1 MARKKKNVGAYPTGR
16 ILFSLTLALLLIG
29 ACGLLAI
36 QSKRLVTNVR
46 EGNEVRAFLDSDLN
60 EEGRL
65 KLAKTLANQPF
76 VVTANGEPQ
85 LRYVSKDDAAKEF
98 IAETKEDFNQF
109 LTDNP
114 LHASYR
120 IRLREDYFAEAKLK
134 EVQGEIEKMEGVFEV
149 VYPENMVDNIN
160 RNITKI
166 YAVMAGFALV
176 LLIIIVVLMNNTIR
190 LALYSQR
197 LLIRSMQLVGATNG
211 FITRP
216 FLTRGLTQGF
226 MAGLIAAI
234 ILFLGWYAAVLSMP
248 ELNAL
253 TDPTQL
259 LMLAGGLIV
268 LGMVIG
274 LLSTLQAVQRYLD
287 LSLDELY

>member
-36 QSKRLVTNVR
+36 QSKRLVTQVR
-46 EGNEVRAFLDSDLN
+46 ESNEVRAFLDNDLDSTA
-60 EEGRL
+60 RL
-65 KLAKTLANQPF
+65 SLANTIANEPF
-76 VVTANGEPQ
+76 VLTNNAASV
-85 LRYVSKDDAAKEF
+85 RYVSKDAAAREF
-98 IAETKEDFNQF
+98 ISETKEDFTRF
-109 LTDNP
+109 LNDNP

-120 IRLREDYFAEAKLK
+120 IRLRESYFAEEKLK
-134 EVQGEIEKMEGVFEV
+134 EVKGALEKMDGVYEV

-176 LLIIIVVLMNNTIR
+176 LLIIIIVLMNNTIR

-216 FLTRGLTQGF
+216 FLMRGLTQGL
-226 MAGLIAAI
+226 MAGLIAAVVLCI
-234 ILFLGWYAAVLSMP
+234 GWYAALYSMP
-248 ELNAL
+248 ELSTL
-253 TDPTQL
+253 TEPLHL
-259 LMLAGGLIV
+259 LMLAGGLVV
-268 LGMVIG
+268 LGMFIG
-274 LLSTLQAVQRYLD
+274 LLSTFQAVNRYLG
-287 LSLDELY
+287 LTLNELY

>member
-36 QSKRLVTNVR
+36 QSKRLVTQVR
-46 EGNEVRAFLDSDLN
+46 ESNEVRAFLDNDLDSTS
-60 EEGRL
+60 RL
-65 KLAKTLANQPF
+65 ALAAAIAKEPF
-76 VVTANGEPQ
+76 VLTNNAASV
-85 LRYVSKDDAAKEF
+85 RYVSKDDAAKEF
-98 IAETKEDFNQF
+98 IAETKEDFTRF
-109 LTDNP
+109 LNDNP

-120 IRLREDYFAEAKLK
+120 IRLRESYFAEEKLK
-134 EVQGEIEKMEGVFEV
+134 EVKAALEKMDGVFEV

-176 LLIIIVVLMNNTIR
+176 LLIIIIVLMNNTIR

-211 FITRP
+211 FITKP
-216 FLTRGLTQGF
+216 FLMRGLTQGLV
-226 MAGLIAAI
+226 AGLISATVLCI
-234 ILFLGWYAAVLSMP
+234 GWYAAIYSLP
-248 ELNAL
+248 ELTTL
-253 TDPTQL
+253 TDPLQL
-259 LMLAGGLIV
+259 LVLAGGLIV
-268 LGMVIG
+268 LGMFIG
-274 LLSTLQAVQRYLD
+274 LLSTLQAVNRYLG
-287 LSLDELY
+287 LTLNELY

>member
-1 MARKKKNVGAYPTGR
+1 MARKKTNVGGYPTGR

-36 QSKRLVTNVR
+36 QSKRLVTQVR
-46 EGNEVRAFLDSDLN
+46 ESNEVRAFLDNNLSD
-60 EEGRL
+60 EARQRL
-65 KLAKTLANQPF
+65 ATELGQQPF
-76 VVTANGEPQ
+76 VLIDGGKPV
-85 LRYVSKDDAAKEF
+85 LRYVSKEEAAREF
-98 IAETKEDFNQF
+98 IAETKEDFTQF

-114 LHASYR
+114 LHSSFR
-120 IRLREDYFAEAKLK
+120 IRLREAYFAEDKLK
-134 EVQGEIEKMEGVFEV
+134 EVRAAVEKLDGVYEV

-211 FITRP
+211 FIARP
-216 FLTRGLTQGF
+216 FWVRGLGQGL
-226 MAGLIAAI
+226 MAGLIASTILI
-234 ILFLGWYAAVLSMP
+234 ILWYIALVSLP
-248 ELNAL
+248 ELGTL
-253 TDPTQL
+253 TSPLYL
-259 LMLAGGLIV
+259 LSLAGALVV
-268 LGMVIG
+268 LGMLIG
-274 LLSTLQAVQRYLD
+274 LLSTLQAVNRYLG

>member
-46 EGNEVRAFLDSDLN
+46 EGNEIRAFLDTDLDSTD
-60 EEGRL
+60 RL
-65 KLAKTLANQPF
+65 KLAQTLGQQPF
-76 VVTANGEPQ
+76 VVTADGKPQ
-85 LRYVSKDDAAKEF
+85 IRYVSKEEAAKEF
-98 IAETKEDFNQF
+98 IAETKEDFSQF

-120 IRLREDYFAEAKLK
+120 IRLREDYFAETKLK
-134 EVQGEIEKMEGVFEV
+134 EARAAIEKMEGVFEV

-226 MAGLIAAI
+226 MAGLISAL
-234 ILFLGWYAAVLSMP
+234 ILLVGWYAAVLSMP
-248 ELNAL
+248 ELNTL
-253 TDPTQL
+253 TDPIQL
-259 LMLAGGLIV
+259 VILAGGLIV

-274 LLSTLQAVQRYLD
+274 LLSTLQAVNRYLD

>member
-1 MARKKKNVGAYPTGR
+1 MARKKSNVGGYPTGR

-36 QSKRLVTNVR
+36 QSKRLVTQVR
-46 EGNEVRAFLDSDLN
+46 ESNEVRAFLDNDMT
-60 EEGRL
+60 EQARQ
-65 KLAKTLANQPF
+65 KLATELARQPF
-76 VVTANGEPQ
+76 VLTDGGKPVI
-85 LRYVSKDDAAKEF
+85 RYVSKDEAAREF
-98 IAETKEDFNQF
+98 IAETKEDFTQF

-114 LHASYR
+114 LHSSYR
-120 IRLREDYFAEAKLK
+120 IRLREDYFAEEKLK
-134 EVQGEIEKMEGVFEV
+134 EVKATVEELAGVFEV

-197 LLIRSMQLVGATNG
+197 MLIRSMQLVGATNG
-211 FITRP
+211 FIAKP
-216 FLTRGLTQGF
+216 FWVRGLGQGL
-226 MAGLIAAI
+226 MAGVIAAS
-234 ILFLGWYAAVLSMP
+234 ILIMLWYVALVSLP
-248 ELNAL
+248 ELGTL
-253 TDPTQL
+253 TDPLHL
-259 LMLAGGLIV
+259 LSLAGMLV
-268 LGMVIG
+268 LLGMLIG
-274 LLSTLQAVQRYLD
+274 LLSTLQAVNRYLG

>member
-46 EGNEVRAFLDSDLN
+46 EGNEVRAFLDTDLDSTD
-60 EEGRL
+60 RL
-65 KLAKTLANQPF
+65 KLAKTIADQPF
-76 VVTANGEPQ
+76 VVTANGQPQ
-85 LRYVSKDDAAKEF
+85 IRYVSKEDAAKEF
-98 IAETKEDFNQF
+98 IAETKEDFTQF
-109 LTDNP
+109 LSDNP

-120 IRLREDYFAEAKLK
+120 IRLREDYFAEDKLK
-134 EVQGEIEKMEGVFEV
+134 EVKSSIEKMDGVFEV

-166 YAVMAGFALV
+166 YAVMAVFALV

-197 LLIRSMQLVGATNG
+197 MLIRSMQLVGATNG

-226 MAGLIAAI
+226 MAGLISAI
-234 ILFLGWYAAVLSMP
+234 ILFIGWYAAILSMP
-248 ELNAL
+248 ELTTL
-253 TDPTQL
+253 TEPLQL
-259 LMLAGGLIV
+259 VMLAGGLIM
-268 LGMVIG
+268 LGMIIG
-274 LLSTLQAVQRYLD
+274 LLSTLQAVHRYLD

>member
-46 EGNEVRAFLDSDLN
+46 EGNEARAFLDNDLDSVA
-60 EEGRL
+60 RL
-65 KLAKTLANQPF
+65 KLAKKLGEQPF
-76 VVTANGEPQ
+76 VLMSGDEPQ
-85 LRYVSKDDAAKEF
+85 IRYVSKEEAAREF
-98 IAETKEDFNQF
+98 IAETKEDFSQF
-109 LTDNP
+109 LVDNP

-120 IRLREDYFAEAKLK
+120 IRLREEYFAEEKLK
-134 EVQGEIEKMEGVFEV
+134 EVKAELEKMDGIYEV

-197 LLIRSMQLVGATNG
+197 MLIRSMQLVGATNG

-216 FLTRGLTQGF
+216 FLTRGLTQGL

-234 ILFLGWYAAVLSMP
+234 ILFIGWYAAVLGLP
-248 ELNAL
+248 ELNSL
-253 TDPTQL
+253 TDPIQL
-259 LMLAGGLIV
+259 VMLAGGLIV
-268 LGMVIG
+268 LGMIIG
-274 LLSTLQAVQRYLD
+274 LLSTLQAVNRYLD

>member
-46 EGNEVRAFLDSDLN
+46 EGNEVRTFLDTDLDSTN
-60 EEGRL
+60 RL
-65 KLAKTLANQPF
+65 ALNKILDNQPF
-76 VVTANGEPQ
+76 VVTTDGKPQ
-85 LRYVSKDDAAKEF
+85 VRYVSKEEAAKEF
-98 IAETKEDFNQF
+98 IAETKEDFTQF

-120 IRLREDYFAEAKLK
+120 IRLREYYFAEDKLK
-134 EVQGEIEKMEGVFEV
+134 EVKASLEKLDGVFEV

-197 LLIRSMQLVGATNG
+197 MLIRSMQLVGATNG

-216 FLTRGLTQGF
+216 FLLRGLSQGF
-226 MAGLIAAI
+226 MAGLISALLLAI
-234 ILFLGWYAAVLSMP
+234 GWYASLLSLP
-248 ELNAL
+248 ELNTL
-253 TDPTQL
+253 TNPLQL
-259 LMLAGGLIV
+259 LMLAAGLIV
-268 LGMVIG
+268 LGMIIG
-274 LLSTLQAVQRYLD
+274 LLSTLQAVNRYLD

>member
-1 MARKKKNVGAYPTGR
+1 MARRKSNVGGYPTGR

-36 QSKRLVTNVR
+36 QSKRLVTQVR
-46 EGNEVRAFLDSDLN
+46 ESNEVRAFLDSDLSDSD
-60 EEGRL
+60 RK
-65 KLAKTLANQPF
+65 KLAKQLAGEPF
-76 VVTANGEPQ
+76 VVTDGATPQ
-85 LRYVSKDDAAKEF
+85 IRYVSKEDAAREF
-98 IAETKEDFNQF
+98 IAETKEDFTQF

-120 IRLREDYFAEAKLK
+120 IRLREDYFAEDKLK
-134 EVQGEIEKMEGVFEV
+134 EVKESVEKLDGVFEV

-176 LLIIIVVLMNNTIR
+176 LLVIIVVLMNNTIR

-197 LLIRSMQLVGATNG
+197 MLIRSMQLVGATNG
-211 FITRP
+211 FITKP
-216 FLTRGLTQGF
+216 FLLRGLTQGL
-226 MAGLIAAI
+226 MAGVIASTILI
-234 ILFLGWYAAVLSMP
+234 ILWYIALVSLP
-248 ELNAL
+248 ELGTL
-253 TDPTQL
+253 TDPLHL
-259 LMLAGGLIV
+259 LMLAGALVV
-268 LGMVIG
+268 LGMLIG
-274 LLSTLQAVQRYLD
+274 FLSTLQAVNRYLS

>member
-36 QSKRLVTNVR
+36 QSKQLVTNVR
-46 EGNEVRAFLDSDLN
+46 EGNEVRAFLDNDLDSS
-60 EEGRL
+60 GRL
-65 KLAKTLANQPF
+65 ALAKTIEQQPF
-76 VVTANGEPQ
+76 VVMTDGKPQ
-85 LRYVSKDDAAKEF
+85 IRYVSKDDAAREF
-98 IAETKEDFNQF
+98 IAETKEDFTKF

-114 LHASYR
+114 LHSSYR
-120 IRLREDYFAEAKLK
+120 IRLREDYFAEEKLK
-134 EVQGEIEKMEGVFEV
+134 EVKAVVEKLDGVYEV

-166 YAVMAGFALV
+166 YAVMAGFALA

-197 LLIRSMQLVGATNG
+197 MLIRSMQLVGATNG

-216 FLTRGLTQGF
+216 FLMRGITQGLL
-226 MAGLIAAI
+226 AGLISAFLLAI
-234 ILFLGWYAAVLSMP
+234 GWYVSLLGLP
-248 ELNAL
+248 ELNTL
-253 TDPTQL
+253 TDPRQL
-259 LMLAGGLIV
+259 LMLAGGLVV
-268 LGMVIG
+268 LGIIIG
-274 LLSTLQAVQRYLD
+274 LLSTLQAVNRYLD

>member
-46 EGNEVRAFLDSDLN
+46 EGNEMRAFLNTGLDSTD
-60 EEGRL
+60 RL
-65 KLAKTLANQPF
+65 KLAQTLGQQPF
-76 VVTANGEPQ
+76 VVTSNGKPQ
-85 LRYVSKDDAAKEF
+85 IRYVSKEDAAKEF
-98 IAETKEDFNQF
+98 ITETKEDFTQF

-120 IRLREDYFAEAKLK
+120 IRLREDYFAETKLK
-134 EVQGEIEKMEGVFEV
+134 EVRAEIEKLDGVFEV

-197 LLIRSMQLVGATNG
+197 LLIRSMQLIGATNG

-226 MAGLIAAI
+226 MAGLISA
-234 ILFLGWYAAVLSMP
+234 LVLLLGWYAAVLSMP
-248 ELNAL
+248 ELNTL
-253 TDPTQL
+253 TDPIQL
-259 LMLAGGLIV
+259 IMLAGGLIV

-274 LLSTLQAVQRYLD
+274 LLSTLQAVNRYLD

>member
-36 QSKRLVTNVR
+36 QSKRLVTQVR
-46 EGNEVRAFLDSDLN
+46 ESNEVRAFLDNDLDSTD
-60 EEGRL
+60 RL
-65 KLAKTLANQPF
+65 ALATTITKEPYVLTNN
-76 VVTANGEPQ
+76 TASV
-85 LRYVSKDDAAKEF
+85 RYVSKDDAAKEF
-98 IAETKEDFNQF
+98 IAETKEDFTRF
-109 LTDNP
+109 LNDNP

-120 IRLREDYFAEAKLK
+120 IRLRESYFAEDKLK
-134 EVQGEIEKMEGVFEV
+134 EVKASLEKMDGVFEV

-176 LLIIIVVLMNNTIR
+176 LLIIIIVLMNNTIR

-216 FLTRGLTQGF
+216 FLMRGLTQGF
-226 MAGLIAAI
+226 VAGLIAAVVLCI
-234 ILFLGWYAAVLSMP
+234 GWYAALYSLP
-248 ELNAL
+248 ELSTL
-253 TDPTQL
+253 TDPLHL
-259 LMLAGGLIV
+259 LMLAGGLVV
-268 LGMVIG
+268 LGMFIG
-274 LLSTLQAVQRYLD
+274 LLSTFQAVNRYLG
-287 LSLDELY
+287 LTLNELY

>member
-29 ACGLLAI
+29 ACGLLAV

-46 EGNEVRAFLDSDLN
+46 EGNEIRAFLDTGLDSTD
-60 EEGRL
+60 RL
-65 KLAKTLANQPF
+65 KLAQTLGQQPF
-76 VVTANGEPQ
+76 VVTTNGKPQ
-85 LRYVSKDDAAKEF
+85 LRYVSKEDAAREF
-98 IAETKEDFNQF
+98 IAETKEDFTQF
-109 LTDNP
+109 LVDNP

-120 IRLREDYFAEAKLK
+120 IRLREAYFAEAKLK
-134 EVQGEIEKMEGVFEV
+134 EVRAELEKMDGVFEV

-176 LLIIIVVLMNNTIR
+176 LLVIIVVLMNNTIR

-216 FLTRGLTQGF
+216 FLSRGLTQGF
-226 MAGLIAAI
+226 MAGGIAAF
-234 ILFLGWYAAVLSMP
+234 ILFIGWYAAGQSMP
-248 ELNAL
+248 ELNTL
-253 TDPTQL
+253 TEPFQL
-259 LMLAGGLIV
+259 LALAGGLIG
-268 LGMVIG
+268 LGMIIG
-274 LLSTLQAVQRYLD
+274 LLSTLQAVNRYLG
-287 LSLDELY
+287 LSPDELH

>member
-29 ACGLLAI
+29 ACALLAM

-46 EGNEVRAFLDSDLN
+46 EGNEVRTFLDNDLDSA
-60 EEGRL
+60 GRL
-65 KLAKTLANQPF
+65 ALKKTLDSQPF
-76 VVTANGEPQ
+76 VVVAEGKPQ
-85 LRYVSKDDAAKEF
+85 LRYVSREEAAKEF
-98 IAETKEDFNQF
+98 IAETNEDFTQF

-120 IRLREDYFAEAKLK
+120 IRLREAYFAEDKLK
-134 EVQGEIEKMEGVFEV
+134 EVKAALEKLDGVYEV

-197 LLIRSMQLVGATNG
+197 MLIRSMQLVGATNG

-216 FLTRGLTQGF
+216 FLARGLGQGLL
-226 MAGLIAAI
+226 AGVLAATV
-234 ILFLGWYAAVLSMP
+234 LFLLWYVALLNLP
-248 ELNAL
+248 ELNTL
-253 TDPTQL
+253 TTPLQL
-259 LMLAGGLIV
+259 LTLAAGLV
-268 LGMVIG
+268 GLGMIIAV
-274 LLSTLQAVQRYLD
+274 LSTLQAVNRYLG